1 MKTKK
6 YITPAIDCIT
16 LDNNIS
22 LALQSAPP
30 DGPGEDMSQMDGQTN
45 FSNNSFTKILA

>member
-1 MKTKK
+1 MKT
-6 YITPAIDCIT
+6 YTSPQIDIIL
-16 LDNNIS
+16 LDNEIS

-45 FSNNSFTKILA
+45 FSNNSSTKILA